1 MYGAEVRW
9 IGNEMLSEKLH
20 SYIEEIAVGLPRRRS
35 ALLEAFHV
43 VQNEY
48 GCLPDEAVFEVAD
61 ILEVAPADALAAASF
76 YTMYSTKP
84 QGKYVLDVC
93 VTLSCSLM
101 GGEHLL
107 EYLSNKLGIG
117 VGETT
122 PDGLFT
128 LRAVQCL
135 GDCGKA
141 PVMMVGGRYYENL
154 TPDKVDALLDEL
166 RKNQ

>member
-1 MYGAEVRW
+1 
-9 IGNEMLSEKLH
+9 MLSEKTR
-20 SYIEEIAVGLPRRRS
+20 SYIEEIAVGLPSRRS
-35 ALLEAFHV
+35 ALLEAFHL
-43 VQNEY
+43 VQGEY
-48 GCLPDEAVFEVAD
+48 GYLPEEAVCEVSE
-61 ILEVAPADALAAASF
+61 ILGMSSADALAAASF
-76 YTMYSTKP
+76 YTMYSTAP

-107 EYLSNKLGIG
+107 GYLSNKLGIG

-135 GDCGKA
+135 GSCGKA
-141 PVMMVGGRYYENL
+141 PVMMVGGRYYDEL
-154 TPDKVDALLDEL
+154 TPEKIDALLEEL
-166 RKNQ
+166 RKNR